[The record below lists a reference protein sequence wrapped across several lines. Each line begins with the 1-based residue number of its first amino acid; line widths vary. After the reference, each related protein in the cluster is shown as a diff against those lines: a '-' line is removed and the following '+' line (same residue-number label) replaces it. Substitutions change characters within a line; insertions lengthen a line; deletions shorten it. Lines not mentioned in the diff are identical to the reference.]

1 MENKQITNLSPIDEL
16 AISSY
21 AKKIFK
27 KMHVLTLED
36 ACHLKLKDL
45 NDLVKGNIKCQAYVD
60 ELWEIIHNNNFCF
73 ADELDY
79 YKTLENYGGNL
90 SKININELFMSKNAR
105 HFLENC
111 GGLTGFFNKLKR
123 DNNILKSFLCLVIVN
138 EQNDT
143 LEKLFGYLGNDG
155 KILSSIIKEFKPD
168 IINSGPLMPV
178 FVLFPEKNIYY
189 PLIRYNCWLI
199 SDLLNLK
206 KEEVVNIPRLGP
218 SKANKIITTLENYG
232 YSFSKD
238 YNVVLSLAYFKI
250 EMLNLEPSIVEK
262 LKAMQI
268 FTLEQLLGKQNF
280 NDFTDTELLKL
291 QEAIAKLELKLNDK
305 LLAMNDETLEKRYN
319 HLILEECVLKEKLD
333 IINREKNMYQ
343 RILNLK
349 KEIKRKD

>member
-155 KILSSIIKEFKPD
+155 KILSSIIKEFKQD
-168 IINSGPLMPV
+168 VKNSG
-178 FVLFPEKNIYY
+178 